1 MEKIV
6 IAIAGKLHLLE
17 RDMRRI
23 RRCRGCVVVGC
34 GTWDGSIKREPDVDT
49 MTGST
54 TTFVTAYFVIARA
67 VSYTQDI
74 M

>member
-1 MEKIV
+1 M
-6 IAIAGKLHLLE
+6 
-17 RDMRRI
+17 
-23 RRCRGCVVVGC
+23 VGC

-67 VSYTQDI
+67 VSYTQNLSRHYR
-74 M
+74 

>member
-1 MEKIV
+1 
-6 IAIAGKLHLLE
+6 
-17 RDMRRI
+17 
-23 RRCRGCVVVGC
+23 VVGC
-34 GTWDGSIKREPDVDT
+34 RTWDGSIKREPDVDT